1 MKEKKSLSLSKIIV
15 SIIKLP
21 INLIKY
27 FCLGFFFSLYFLIDI
42 IVSVITFFGKGLLLG
57 LAVISRFVYLLIRY
71 VSFGIIYPIIL
82 LYRAITQKVIKTK
95 KQHIIDLENKA
106 KLKEQVKLSN
116 ELTKEENKKRLA
128 EAKKAER
135 DAKIQEQLNK
145 KEENVYVNE
154 NMTLEKKTLSDR
166 FKAISDKF
174 KTMWENSSYVKNK
187 KNKADINRQALL
199 LDFEGKDAEK
209 TADKVMYKYVA
220 KDPEGKVI
228 KGYFPAYSKVEVHSF
243 LLSEGNE
250 VYSIETNKWIQML
263 YPANQDSNANKIK
276 TKDLIFFCT
285 QLSTYIKAGITLVE
299 SLKILSKQFKNKKYQ
314 RVFRSMIYDLTTGDS
329 FSSAMDKQG
338 RDFPRL
344 LINMIKAS
352 EMTGELPEAL
362 DDMAEYFTEMDRTR
376 KQMIT
381 AMIYPAIVMFVA
393 IVAVIFMMVYVVPKF
408 VTIYSDIDGAELP
421 GITVFVLKLSHFLQN
436 SYLWIILGIT
446 VFIFL
451 FIWLFKNVKQFK
463 TFIQYVVMHIPV
475 FGNIIIYNEVH
486 MFAKTFASL
495 LSHNVFITD
504 SMEILNK
511 ITNNEIYKELI
522 LDTITNLSKGEKV
535 SEAFKDH
542 WAFPIPAY
550 EMIVTGEKTGQLPE
564 MMDRVAKY
572 YQEQHSNAVG
582 RIKAFVEPAM
592 ILFLTVV
599 VGGIV
604 LSIVIPMFSIYNA
617 VQSY

>member
-1 MKEKKSLSLSKIIV
+1 MKEKKPLSLSKIIV

-42 IVSVITFFGKGLLLG
+42 IVSAITFFVKGLLLG
-57 LAVISRFVYLLIRY
+57 IAVISRFVYLLIRY

-82 LYRAITQKVIKTK
+82 LFRGTVEGVRKTHDK
-95 KQHIIDLENKA
+95 HVNKIAENA
-106 KLKEQVKLSN
+106 KLKQQVKMSN

-145 KEENVYVNE
+145 KEENVYINE
-154 NMTLEKKTLSDR
+154 NMKLEKKTLGDR
-166 FKAISDKF
+166 FKTISDKF
-174 KTMWENSSYVKNK
+174 KSMWENSSYVKNK

-220 KDPEGKVI
+220 KDPEGKVV

-250 VYSIETNKWIQML
+250 VYSIETNKWIQLL
-263 YPANQDSNANKIK
+263 YPANQESNANKIK

-299 SLKILSKQFKNKKYQ
+299 SLKILSKQFKSKKYQ
-314 RVFRSMIYDLTTGDS
+314 RVFRGMIYDLTTGDS

-338 RDFPRL
+338 RAFPRL

-421 GITVFVLKLSHFLQN
+421 GITLFVLKASDFLQN
-436 SYLWIILGIT
+436 SYLWIIGGIAA
-446 VFIFL
+446 FILIFVYC
-451 FIWLFKNVKQFK
+451 FKNVKAFK

-572 YQEQHSNAVG
+572 YQEQHANAVG

-617 VQSY
+617 VQNY

>member
-1 MKEKKSLSLSKIIV
+1 MKEKKPLSLSKIIV

-42 IVSVITFFGKGLLLG
+42 IVSAITFFVKGLLLG
-57 LAVISRFVYLLIRY
+57 IAVISRFVYLLIRY

-82 LYRAITQKVIKTK
+82 LFRGTAEGVRKTHDK
-95 KQHIIDLENKA
+95 HVNKIAENA
-106 KLKEQVKLSN
+106 KLKQQVKMSN

-145 KEENVYVNE
+145 KEENVYINE
-154 NMTLEKKTLSDR
+154 NMKLEKKTLGDR
-166 FKAISDKF
+166 FKTISDKF
-174 KTMWENSSYVKNK
+174 KSMWENSSYVKNK

-220 KDPEGKVI
+220 KDPEGKVV

-250 VYSIETNKWIQML
+250 VYSIETNKWIQLL
-263 YPANQDSNANKIK
+263 YPANQESNANKIK

-299 SLKILSKQFKNKKYQ
+299 SLKILSKQFKSKKYQ
-314 RVFRSMIYDLTTGDS
+314 RVFRGMIYDLTTGDS

-338 RDFPRL
+338 RAFPRL

-408 VTIYSDIDGAELP
+408 VIIYSDIDGAELP
-421 GITVFVLKLSHFLQN
+421 GITLFVLKVSDFLQN
-436 SYLWIILGIT
+436 SYLWIIGGIAA
-446 VFIFL
+446 FILIFVYC
-451 FIWLFKNVKQFK
+451 FKNVKAFK

-572 YQEQHSNAVG
+572 YQEQHANAVG

-617 VQSY
+617 VQNY